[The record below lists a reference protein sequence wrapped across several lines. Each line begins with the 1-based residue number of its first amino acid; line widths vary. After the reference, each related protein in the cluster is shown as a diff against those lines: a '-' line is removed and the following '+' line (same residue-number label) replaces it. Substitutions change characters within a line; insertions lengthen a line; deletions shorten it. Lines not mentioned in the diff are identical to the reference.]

1 MSKKKLF
8 YVNDDKDK
16 PITSGG
22 VIIYRFIKNNMEL
35 LLSDT
40 RNNYEDL
47 GGMIDEK
54 DKDILST
61 IAREAFEESN
71 NLLKK
76 TTIKTRLKK
85 SNYIYVPKCKYI
97 IYIIKAN
104 SLEEKLSSL
113 DFGDKEIHDNI
124 DRKIKWIPLDIFLLP
139 ETIKYKLN
147 WRLKSKLLYDKL
159 KEIKNDVKLDI
170 NMFSSS
176 QVDEENEVKIV
187 KPAKKVITK

>member
-1 MSKKKLF
+1 MDKTQKKIF
-8 YVNDDKDK
+8 YLNDDANK

-22 VIIYRFIKNNMEL
+22 VIIYRFVKNNMEL

-47 GGMIDEK
+47 GGLIDQK

-61 IAREAFEESN
+61 ISREAFEESN

-76 TTIKTRLKK
+76 TSIKNRLKNA
-85 SNYIYVPKCKYI
+85 SYIYIPKCKYVV
-97 IYIIKAN
+97 YVIKAN
-104 SLEEKLSSL
+104 KSEEKLTSAN
-113 DFGDKEIHDNI
+113 FGDKELHDNI

-147 WRLKSKLLYDKL
+147 WRLKSKILYDKL
-159 KEIKNDVKLDI
+159 KEIKNDIKLDV

-176 QVDEENEVKIV
+176 QESHEETH
-187 KPAKKVITK
+187 KK